1 MKFKFLVFTA
11 LLILSGS
18 VESHAQTFKAGLIAG
33 LNASQING
41 DNVGGYSNPGIRAG
55 IRVSTVLKDRLRV
68 DTDMLFSQRGS
79 RPSST
84 EFRATGQNWKFRMDY
99 VEVPVTLRFSDWY
112 VDDGDYYKVYAK
124 AGLTYGRFFRSVNSI
139 DSPFRTL
146 DEYIRP
152 NDLAVTVGL
161 GLYANKNVQTELNFT
176 RSLFPFY
183 VPQTGQPWSRF
194 LVGYFFSIQI
204 MYEI

>member
-1 MKFKFLVFTA
+1 MRFKLISLIAILFLFFSSEVQ
-11 LLILSGS
+11 S
-18 VESHAQTFKAGLIAG
+18 QTFKAALIAG

-41 DNVGGYSNPGIRAG
+41 DNVGGFNNPGIRAG
-55 IRVSTVLKDRLRV
+55 VRVSTKVKDRIRI

-79 RPSST
+79 RTSAVD
-84 EFRATGQNWKFRMDY
+84 FQVLNVNWKSRMDY
-99 VEVPVTLRFSDWY
+99 VEVPVTVRFSDWY
-112 VDDGDYYKVYAK
+112 MDDGDYYKVYAK
-124 AGLTYGRFFRSVNSI
+124 AGLAYGRYFRSVNSQF
-139 DSPFRTL
+139 SPFRTL
-146 DEYIRP
+146 DEFIRP

-161 GLYANKNVQTELNFT
+161 GFYANKNIQTELNFT

-194 LVGYFFSIQI
+194 LVGYFFSLQV